1 MVQRILIAGA
11 SGGLGKTLYH
21 ALHKRYEVLGTC
33 FLHTQPHLQTL
44 DLRDAEATQK
54 LLTEFKPDLLIN
66 TVAWTDVDGCE
77 RDLRQA
83 FALNLETALS
93 IRLALENQN
102 CKLIHISTNDIFSGS
117 EGPFTEDDRPDPVNI
132 YARTKYMAEQLFAD
146 LPTALI
152 LRFTFLSWWTS
163 GKTSFSR
170 WLVQS
175 LLQGQSVKL
184 FKDQYNAPLYVG
196 TLVEWLEQLW
206 HLQGVYHLGSERRSR
221 LETGLA
227 LAQAFNLNTDLI
239 EAVSVHDSHLYAPR
253 PLDVSLS
260 AEKLRLETGLS
271 ASFNTE
277 IAKLAAALP
286 DDLKEQI

>member
-11 SGGLGKTLYH
+11 SGGLGNTLYQ

-33 FLHTQPHLQTL
+33 FQHTMPHFQTL
-44 DLRDAEATQK
+44 DLRDFEATNK
-54 LLTEFKPDLLIN
+54 LLADFQPDLLIN

-83 FALNLETALS
+83 FGLNLETALS
-93 IRLALENQN
+93 IRLAVAAQN
-102 CKLIHISTNDIFSGS
+102 CKLIHISTNDLFSGLQS
-117 EGPFTEDDRPDPVNI
+117 LSNEEDRPQPVNV

-146 LPTALI
+146 LPNALI

-175 LLQGQSVKL
+175 LQQGQTIKL

-221 LETGLA
+221 LDTGLA
-227 LAQAFNLNTDLI
+227 LAQALNLNTDLI

-260 AEKLRLETGLS
+260 SEKLKQATGLS
-271 ASFNTE
+271 AHFDTE

-286 DDLKEQI
+286 ADLQPN